1 MLRFF
6 LSRLAAMAVTMFVVS
21 IVIFVIAE
29 VVPVDPARLAAGRW
43 ATEEAVAAMRK
54 EFGLDRPVWV
64 RYVDW
69 VSGIFHGDFGIS
81 IHYHRPVVDLIAMRL
96 KRSLI
101 LASLAFCFMIP
112 LGLALGCL
120 AGVAEGKL
128 LDRILSLTSSVMV
141 SSPAFI
147 AGVYLIVIFSILLG
161 WLPGT
166 STPEPGASP
175 FEVWRKL
182 ILPILTLSLDE
193 VGYLTRF
200 TRVTMANVMQT
211 DYIRTAVLKG
221 LTKREVILRHALRN
235 AMIAPFTAVMLHVNW
250 MIGGVVIVEVLFNY
264 PGLGQLVLDAA
275 MRNDIILLEGSTMVL
290 TFVAVA
296 TQVIADIGC
305 FLLNPRIRFK

>member
-6 LSRLAAMAVTMFVVS
+6 LSRLAAMMVTMFVVS

-54 EFGLDRPVWV
+54 EFGLDRPLWV

-69 VSGIFHGDFGIS
+69 VSGIFYGDFGIS

-200 TRVTMANVMQT
+200 TRVTMAKVMQT

-235 AMIAPFTAVMLHVNW
+235 ALIAPFTAVMLHVNW

-264 PGLGQLVLDAA
+264 PGLGHLVLDAA

-296 TQVIADIGC
+296 TQVIADVGC

>member
-6 LSRLAAMAVTMFVVS
+6 LSRLAAMIVTMFVIS

-29 VVPVDPARLAAGRW
+29 VVPVDPARLAVGRW

-101 LASLAFCFMIP
+101 LASLAFCFMVP

-147 AGVYLIVIFSILLG
+147 AGVYLIVVFSILLG
-161 WLPGT
+161 WLPGV
-166 STPEPGASP
+166 STPEPGAST
-175 FEVWRKL
+175 FEVLRKL

-200 TRVTMANVMQT
+200 TRVTMAKVMQT

-235 AMIAPFTAVMLHVNW
+235 ALIAPFTAVMLHVNW

-275 MRNDIILLEGSTMVL
+275 MRNDIILLEGSTIVL
-290 TFVAVA
+290 TFVAVV